1 MKKAISLMAWVDV
14 TDGHEY
20 REGEEFPH
28 DGREIDEERIDELA
42 SPENMTG
49 TPVITL
55 VEVAEEPKKK
65 K

>member
-20 REGEEFPH
+20 REGEPFPH
-28 DGREIDEERIDELA
+28 DGREIGEDRIDELS
-42 SPENMTG
+42 SPENMIG

-55 VEVAEEPKKK
+55 VEVEEPKKK
-65 K
+65 AK